1 MKKFLLFFATLTA
14 AGAISA
20 HAQSITV
27 TGTSFGQGDL
37 FGSSATNFTLPYTLQ
52 GGSSDSA
59 LAFGFFHD
67 NGNTSSNVTDLSA
80 ITFGGVSAN
89 GILNIQRLAVA
100 YWFNPTGSNFAGEVT
115 RGVAGSEAWSIIEL
129 GNVDTSIAPRTNT
142 TANPAPSWSLSTSNA
157 NSRILNWI
165 AINNSTTNTVASQ
178 SPTDSQILSLLGEIA
193 VESSTAGEF
202 SGLLASGTAEAAL
215 VDSYEIGWT
224 PGGASDVGA
233 ALVFTAIPEPTTVSL
248 VLASLGA
255 LYLGMRRRR

>member
-1 MKKFLLFFATLTA
+1 MKKFPLIVATLTTA
-14 AGAISA
+14 MALSA
-20 HAQSITV
+20 HAQLITV
-27 TGTSFGQGDL
+27 TGTSFGQEDL
-37 FGSSATNFTLPYTLQ
+37 FSSTQTNFTLPYTLQ
-52 GGSSDSA
+52 GGSSDSV

-67 NGNTSSNVTDLSA
+67 NGNTSTNVTDLSA
-80 ITFGGVSAN
+80 ISFGGVSAN

-100 YWFNPTGSNFAGEVT
+100 YWFNPTGSNFAGQVT
-115 RGVAGSEAWSIIEL
+115 LGVSGREAWSIIEL
-129 GNVDTSIAPRTNT
+129 GNVDTSIAPQTNT
-142 TANPAPSWSLSTSNA
+142 TVNPATSWSLSTSNA

-178 SPTDSQILSLLGEIA
+178 SPTDPLILNLLGEVA
-193 VESSTAGEF
+193 VESSTTGAF

-215 VDSYEIGWT
+215 VGPYQIGWT

-233 ALVFTAIPEPTTVSL
+233 ALVFTAVPEPTTISL